1 MQKLFSC
8 QCSRFL
14 FRGMVVSF
22 LCTII
27 LSGLFLITPFAFL
40 IAHAAGGQASFAL
53 QPVTY
58 DPSNPLTRAYFI
70 FNSKSGVV
78 IRNRVRVINSGT
90 ATGKVSLYPVDAT
103 TGQTSG
109 AVYLNQTDP
118 RNDVGAWISLGK
130 AQLTLGPGQSQIV
143 TFTITIPGQARVGQ
157 HLGGIV
163 AENLTQ
169 PSTTPTTNPGS
180 NTGTFHISVKNLTII
195 AVQVNV
201 PGATNSILKATGF
214 QAGGQNGYQQLLV
227 GLSNT
232 GTVMLKPYGTL
243 QVTDAQDHIVEN
255 SSLKLD
261 TFLPQTSINY
271 PITITGPALGTG
283 TYTAKLTLMYG
294 SGQTLNYKK
303 TFSITQQQLAQVFSS
318 SKTQVPGSFGGNTF
332 SLFPWL
338 LLIGVL
344 VIVLVAGNIFFWRL
358 MLARGKAK
366 NNNLFMK
373 TKHGKYSSQF
383 KKPGKF

>member
-1 MQKLFSC
+1 
-8 QCSRFL
+8 
-14 FRGMVVSF
+14 
-22 LCTII
+22 
-27 LSGLFLITPFAFL
+27 
-40 IAHAAGGQASFAL
+40 
-53 QPVTY
+53 
-58 DPSNPLTRAYFI
+58 
-70 FNSKSGVV
+70 
-78 IRNRVRVINSGT
+78 VINSGT
-90 ATGKVSLYPVDAT
+90 ASGSVSLYPVDAT

-109 AVYLNQTDP
+109 AVYLNQNDP
-118 RNDVGAWISLGK
+118 RKDVGAWITLSK
-130 AQLTLGPGQSQIV
+130 AQLTLGPGRSQIV
-143 TFTITIPGQARVGQ
+143 TYTITIPGQVRVGQ

-169 PSTTPTTNPGS
+169 QGTTPTPNAGS

-201 PGATNSILKATGF
+201 PGATSANLKATAI

-232 GTVMLKPYGTL
+232 GTVMLKPYGSL
-243 QVTDAQDHIVEN
+243 QITDSQNQVVEN

-271 PITITGPALGTG
+271 PVTITGQALGTG

-294 SGQTLNYKK
+294 SGQSLNYKT

-318 SKTQVPGSFGGNTF
+318 SKTQAPGPFGGGTF
-332 SLFPWL
+332 NLTPWL
-338 LLIGVL
+338 LLIGFLAIFL
-344 VIVLVAGNIFFWRL
+344 VVGNIFFWRL
-358 MLARGKAK
+358 MLARGKVQ
-366 NNNLFMK
+366 NNNAFMN
-373 TKHGKYSSQF
+373 TMHGNHPSQF